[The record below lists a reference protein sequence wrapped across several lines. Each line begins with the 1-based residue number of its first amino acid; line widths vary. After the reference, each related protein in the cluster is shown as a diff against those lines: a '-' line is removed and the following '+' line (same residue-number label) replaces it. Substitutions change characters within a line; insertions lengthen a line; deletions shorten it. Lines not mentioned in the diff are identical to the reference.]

1 MSISQRYVAVQ
12 FGLFAIFA
20 AAAFLL
26 PTSPASPVKLMG
38 LAAVVVGIGVFVA
51 SVVSFHRANSTLPS
65 IVPDP
70 KARTKLVQ
78 SGIYGV
84 VRHPIYTAVLLV
96 TLGIAL
102 YHGALG
108 LLALW
113 LLLAVFF
120 WQKSRY
126 EETLLIQQF
135 PEYGTYRRRTGRFW
149 P

>member
-20 AAAFLL
+20 AASFLL
-26 PTSPASPVKLMG
+26 PMSPASPVKLMG
-38 LAAVVVGIGVFVA
+38 LVAVVVGIGVFVA
-51 SVVSFHRANSTLPS
+51 SVVSFHRANRTLPNV
-65 IVPDP
+65 IPDP
-70 KARTKLVQ
+70 KAQTKLVQ
-78 SGIYGV
+78 TGIYGV

-126 EETLLIQQF
+126 EETLLIQKF
-135 PEYGTYRRRTGRFW
+135 PEYGAYRRKTGRFW